1 MSDDDI
7 LKDNY
12 NFAEGDDVFV
22 YFNDL
27 LYEAKCVKR
36 RKTDYGE
43 NQYFIH
49 YKGWK
54 TTWDEWIDENE
65 VLEMSYTNYGHQA
78 RLQKKFDEKRALE
91 ESKKKKKIEK
101 PKKTISVGSL
111 LKKRGRP
118 RKTVTKRNSPCPLSV
133 KNKKK
138 PSTSLADKTLSQTN
152 KNLQKRGQSKK
163 AEPKSNSIDKDVKD
177 KIKVTNDDTITKN
190 IPSSSTM
197 ASSSEVTKNVKT
209 YTNKA
214 AKKITNEVIQDI
226 RVTEPSESTNIDYSN
241 EFQPEYE
248 PVLKRLKTYTKN
260 KLTDKLQVNVT
271 DIFDDTTKNIEEPV
285 AEKALISEPSQPV
298 NIDLCKVSNDATTSD
313 SVQEVTQITEPSQ
326 LIVEDDT
333 TKENIDE
340 EALKEEAAIRACSNI
355 FLEFIPFSV
364 RLGDKLH
371 QSLILPNKIRKVMMD
386 DWLMHNRYKKI
397 PKFQDVHYVAN
408 IANAFIEELYKSED
422 DRQKQTSMMVSVKLM
437 ECFNNIVHTHVTY
450 KSEIKNGIQFK
461 AMTHFRKR
469 LVDQPNTTYVFK
481 EHIVPKK
488 IWCYV
493 YGPIYL
499 LRFLVR
505 LPYVIL
511 TNTWNVQCHIDFFI
525 NYVNKMMQFLDDNVD
540 TYFSSIDYV
549 E

>member
-1 MSDDDI
+1 
-7 LKDNY
+7 
-12 NFAEGDDVFV
+12 
-22 YFNDL
+22 
-27 LYEAKCVKR
+27 
-36 RKTDYGE
+36 
-43 NQYFIH
+43 
-49 YKGWK
+49 
-54 TTWDEWIDENE
+54 
-65 VLEMSYTNYGHQA
+65 
-78 RLQKKFDEKRALE
+78 
-91 ESKKKKKIEK
+91 
-101 PKKTISVGSL
+101 L
-111 LKKRGRP
+111 LKLGRP

-152 KNLQKRGQSKK
+152 KNLQKRGNTFLVYYLYCHCNVLLKPGQSKK

-364 RLGDKLH
+364 VL
-371 QSLILPNKIRKVMMD
+371 
-386 DWLMHNRYKKI
+386 
-397 PKFQDVHYVAN
+397 
-408 IANAFIEELYKSED
+408 
-422 DRQKQTSMMVSVKLM
+422 
-437 ECFNNIVHTHVTY
+437 
-450 KSEIKNGIQFK
+450 
-461 AMTHFRKR
+461 
-469 LVDQPNTTYVFK
+469 
-481 EHIVPKK
+481 
-488 IWCYV
+488 
-493 YGPIYL
+493 
-499 LRFLVR
+499 
-505 LPYVIL
+505 
-511 TNTWNVQCHIDFFI
+511 
-525 NYVNKMMQFLDDNVD
+525 
-540 TYFSSIDYV
+540 
-549 E
+549 